1 MGDTNTAREPSA
13 LIVAVPMSLMVLFSV
28 LAYAKST
35 SVTLEIPAV
44 GTLATSIDLLDAQEG
59 EGEWTMKGNVKMS

>member
-1 MGDTNTAREPSA
+1 MGDTNTASEPSA
-13 LIVAVPMSLMVLFSV
+13 LIVAVPMSLMVLLRV

-44 GTLATSIDLLDAQEG
+44 GTLATSIDLLNA
-59 EGEWTMKGNVKMS
+59 